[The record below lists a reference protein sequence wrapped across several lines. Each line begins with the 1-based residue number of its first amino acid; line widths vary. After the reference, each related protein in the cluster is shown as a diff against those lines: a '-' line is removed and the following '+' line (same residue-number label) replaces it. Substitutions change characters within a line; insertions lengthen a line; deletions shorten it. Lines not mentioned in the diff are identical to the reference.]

1 MWMHEYVAEKL
12 RELELERPYVTPP
25 FERRRRKPVFGST
38 FRVTGRA
45 LRRIGEGLESWA
57 TPCTPSEEERYRFE
71 ERYET

>member
-12 RELELERPYVTPP
+12 RELELERAYLLPRLSP
-25 FERRRRKPVFGST
+25 EKNPVFGSA

-57 TPCTPSEEERYRFE
+57 TPCPPNEHERHRFGK
-71 ERYET
+71 RYEI